1 MTQLQEVTAGSSMGS
16 GNHLALHFGVG
27 DHRVIEELVVI
38 WPDNL
43 RQSFQNIRVDK
54 HYQVH
59 YPISP
64 GQQYHNLEFAPNPGV
79 NEIPLFITSIA
90 ILFALTLVG
99 QLIERGEI
107 QDE

>member
-1 MTQLQEVTAGSSMGS
+1 M
-16 GNHLALHFGVG
+16 FIF
-27 DHRVIEELVVI
+27 RLVVI
-38 WPDNL
+38 SFITPDKGHYL
-43 RQSFQNIRVDK
+43 VIIPVK
-54 HYQVH
+54 YYQVQ